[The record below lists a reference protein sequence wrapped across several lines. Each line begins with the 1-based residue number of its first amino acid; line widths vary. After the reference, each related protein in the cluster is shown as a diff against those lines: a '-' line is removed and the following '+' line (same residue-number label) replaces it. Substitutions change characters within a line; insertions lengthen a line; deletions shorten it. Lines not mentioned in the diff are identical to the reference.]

1 MRWDSGGEFGRVD
14 WRTIDLPPYVQM
26 QIQIQRAQGVIQMIQ
41 MQIQGVIQMMFENM
55 GGAGQKPLA
64 ADLTPGSQGIF
75 ENLRKDFDAVETK
88 IPSLENEFRCFCN

>member
-1 MRWDSGGEFGRVD
+1 MRWDRGGEFGRVD

-26 QIQIQRAQGVIQMIQ
+26 QIQIQRACDTDDTDTNTRCDT
-41 MQIQGVIQMMFENM
+41 MMVENM

-88 IPSLENEFRCFCN
+88 IPSLENFLGCI